1 MTIDDMTTDMA
12 AIRQPMQEDNR
23 MALSNKKISLWML
36 AWPIFIELF
45 LQFLLGAAD
54 TLMVSRISDD
64 AVAVVGFSNQLF
76 QALTT
81 LFITVAS
88 GAGILIAQKI
98 GSKNGEDA
106 RTIAIMAVKVSAII
120 GLLLSGLLIL
130 IPGEIA
136 AVLQLPENLIP
147 LAKTYISIVGGGMV
161 LIALMSALSTS
172 IRNTGNTKG
181 PMYTAIG
188 MNVVHVFFNY
198 AFIFG
203 AFGFPKWG
211 LMGVAISTVLC
222 RLLATIVLFIMF
234 LSSFER
240 TIALRDFNVF
250 NRKLFG
256 EILRIG
262 WPLGVNMSCWV
273 FTQLLIFTFL
283 AILGSNELAARTY
296 MNTLESF
303 CFMLGY
309 SIALAVQIQIAHL
322 FGAGK
327 VKEAYHIAFRAM
339 WIGLAVVTVN
349 AFLIYLFGK
358 QLLGMFTENKEIVA
372 LGVSLL
378 GMNLL
383 LQPGKMINMALGN
396 SLNAVGDT
404 RFTMWTSVFSMW
416 LIATGLAYFV
426 GIQLGWGL
434 IGIYACMI
442 LDEYIRGIL
451 SLIRWRGQKF
461 LRRAERDEAEAKRS
475 AESGISGK
483 THKQTALDI

>member
-1 MTIDDMTTDMA
+1 MRTRTQK
-12 AIRQPMQEDNR
+12 RPMQGDTR
-23 MALSNKKISLWML
+23 MALSDKKFSLWVL

-98 GSKNGEDA
+98 GSRNSEDA
-106 RTIAIMAVKVSAII
+106 RTIAIMAVNVSAVI
-120 GLLLSGLLIL
+120 GLMLSAVLIL
-130 IPGEIA
+130 MPGEIA
-136 AVLQLPENLIP
+136 SVLQLPEHLLP
-147 LAKTYISIVGGGMV
+147 LAETYISIVGGGMV

-240 TIALRDFNVF
+240 TIGLRDLNVF

-256 EILRIG
+256 DILRIG

-273 FTQLLIFTFL
+273 FTQLLIFTFI

-322 FGAGK
+322 FGAGR
-327 VKEAYHIAFRAM
+327 VKEAYGLAFRAM
-339 WIGLAVVTVN
+339 WIGLGVVTVN
-349 AFLIYLFGK
+349 AFLIFLFGR
-358 QLLGMFTENKEIVA
+358 QLLGLFTENKEIVA

-378 GMNLL
+378 GLNLL

-396 SLNAVGDT
+396 ALNAVGDT
-404 RFTMWTSVFSMW
+404 RFTMWISVFSMW
-416 LIATGLAYFV
+416 LIATGFAYWA
-426 GIQLGWGL
+426 GIELGWGL

-442 LDEYIRGIL
+442 LDEYVRGVL
-451 SLIRWRGQKF
+451 SLIRWRGKKF
-461 LRRAERDEAEAKRS
+461 LRRAEQDEAIARLNASEAAIGS
-475 AESGISGK
+475 
-483 THKQTALDI
+483 TQKQTALDV